1 MRRWLIPVLVIV
13 PILLAVGWLAWFS
26 PWLAVS
32 QVQVTVSSAP
42 DIAGPLSADEVRAVA
57 QVESGVPLLRVPT
70 AEIESRVTALPQ
82 VESATVTRAWPDT
95 IVIDVVRRTPVA
107 LVAAA
112 SGYDLVDATGA
123 VIRTVPGVEEGVPV
137 VRASGD
143 GLTAAISVAREIPE
157 EIRRRVV
164 TVEASTRNNVTL
176 VLRNGSE
183 VMWGSAEEG
192 PFKAE
197 VLLVLLKEVDAR
209 WYDVSAPGVPATSDT
224 PQRPSG

>member
-13 PILLAVGWLAWFS
+13 PILLAAGWLAWFS

-57 QVESGVPLLRVPT
+57 QVEPGVPLLRVPT
-70 AEIESRVTALPQ
+70 DEIESRVTALPQ

-95 IVIDVVRRTPVA
+95 IVIDVVRRAPVA

-112 SGYDLVDATGA
+112 SGYELVDATGA
-123 VIRTVPGVEEGVPV
+123 VIRNVPGVEDGVPV
-137 VRASGD
+137 VRATGE
-143 GLTAAISVAREIPE
+143 GLAAAISVARELPE

-183 VMWGSAEEG
+183 VMWGSAEDG
-192 PFKAE
+192 AFKAE

-209 WYDVSAPGVPATSDT
+209 FYDVSAPGVPATSDT
-224 PQRPSG
+224 PR